1 MAIADQQIYLDTITD
16 LLNPQGSGVDLRED
30 PKSGVYVDGAK
41 VSASL
46 STLLDAHRGRIERA
60 QGAREA
66 GGLGPHT
73 HTTHIGS

>member
-41 VSASL
+41 VRASL
-46 STLLDAHRGRIERA
+46 RCS
-60 QGAREA
+60 
-66 GGLGPHT
+66 
-73 HTTHIGS
+73 